1 MGRVRKN
8 LLSFALTA
16 KNRALGALAVLTQ
29 DPTSS
34 IGIVE
39 RIEHWAEVD
48 PERPFVWFENK
59 TVGYGEMAARI
70 ARRSAA
76 FSRAG
81 VRRGDSVALV
91 MANHPAFLVNAWAAI
106 RLGAVATLVNT
117 NLTGAALEHALRSTS
132 PRLFVV
138 GREFKAE
145 VESALGGKLDAPLVW
160 EETRPSSATP
170 PVTEEEASTE
180 LARLDADAH
189 EIPRAAVTLGDDL
202 YVYIFTSGTTGLP
215 KAGKISH
222 ARSMTAAYGFGGYT
236 LGLSPRDVLYV
247 CLPLFHSSGFLIGA
261 GGAAHAGATLAIA
274 RKLSV
279 SRFWDDVADSRAT
292 AFVYIG
298 EVCRYLLNA
307 PPHPREREHRLTRI
321 VGNGMRPDVWKSFVD
336 RFDPGIVHE
345 FYGATEGNVNMTNL
359 FGIEGSVG
367 RMPPLFWMDNAFL
380 AKWDAD
386 AEQPLR
392 DERGLCVPC
401 KAGEI
406 GELLGRIDAA
416 RPTMRFEGYLGDAA
430 TSAKIL
436 RDVKVRGDQYFR
448 SGDLLK
454 KDRLGFYYFVDRIG
468 DTFRWKGENVSTNE
482 VGDVCA
488 QMEGVE
494 LANVYG
500 VAVPGADG
508 RAGMVAL
515 SLRDGS
521 HFSPDRFYEHVMTK
535 LPPYAAPLFVRLLR
549 DSAMTAT
556 FKMKKNDL
564 QREGFDPR
572 AVEDLVFY
580 RDDRNRTFEPVSE
593 ATFQSIEDGSLRL

>member
-1 MGRVRKN
+1 MGRMRQN
-8 LLSFALTA
+8 LLSFASTA
-16 KNRALGALAVLTQ
+16 KHRALGAIAVLTQ
-29 DPTSS
+29 DGASS
-34 IGIVE
+34 VGVVE

-48 PERPFVWFENK
+48 GERPFIWFEK
-59 TVGYGEMAARI
+59 QTISYREMSQRI

-81 VRRGDSVALV
+81 VKRGDSVALV
-91 MANHPAFLVNAWAAI
+91 MANHPAFLINAWAAI

-117 NLTGAALEHALRSTS
+117 NLTGAALEHALLATS

-145 VESALGGKLDAPLVW
+145 VESALGSKRAAPLVW

-170 PVTEEEASTE
+170 PVTEEEASSE
-180 LARLDADAH
+180 LARLDADAP

-215 KAGKISH
+215 KAGRISH
-222 ARSMTAAYGFGGYT
+222 ARSMTAAYGFGGFT
-236 LGLSPRDVLYV
+236 LGLSATDVLYV

-261 GGAAHAGATLAIA
+261 GGTAHSGATLALA

-307 PPHPREREHRLTRI
+307 PEHPRERAHQLTRI
-321 VGNGMRPDVWKSFVD
+321 VGNGMRPDVWKAFVA
-336 RFDPGIVHE
+336 RFEPGTVHE

-359 FGIEGSVG
+359 FGVEGSVG
-367 RMPPLFWMDNAFL
+367 RMPPFFWMDNAYL

-386 AEQPLR
+386 NERPFR

-401 KAGEI
+401 KAGEV
-406 GELLGRIDAA
+406 GELLGRIDAS
-416 RPTMRFEGYLGDAA
+416 RPTMRFEGYLGEAA
-430 TSAKIL
+430 TNAKIL

-448 SGDLLK
+448 SGDLLR
-454 KDRLGFYYFVDRIG
+454 KDRWGFYDFVDRIG

-482 VGDVCA
+482 VGDACA

-494 LANVYG
+494 MANVYG
-500 VAVPGADG
+500 VSVPGADG

-515 SLRDGS
+515 SLRAGT
-521 HFSPDRFYEHVMTK
+521 HFAPDRFYEHVMGR
-535 LPPYAAPLFVRLLR
+535 LPPYAAPLFVRLLQES
-549 DSAMTAT
+549 DMTAT

-564 QREGFDPR
+564 QRDGFDPR
-572 AVEDLVFY
+572 RVSDLVFF
-580 RDDRNRTFEPVSE
+580 RDDRQRSFEPVTE
-593 ATFQSIEDGSLRL
+593 ATVRAIEDGSLRL